1 VIAGPRDRTGYG
13 IALASLGVALAIV
26 LIGICWIA
34 VQRSDEPEVTVHG
47 CFSTKRVQC
56 SPEVAVRGSTNPPS
70 ALWVAF
76 GALTG
81 VVVGVLIPFPRESA
95 QPLSEAPSGI
105 PLAWLW
111 PAIVAAAAAVS
122 LVVAHDNH
130 ESLPFYVAGVLF
142 VGLFVGLLIPSPGQR
157 D

>member
-1 VIAGPRDRTGYG
+1 M
-13 IALASLGVALAIV
+13 
-26 LIGICWIA
+26 
-34 VQRSDEPEVTVHG
+34 
-47 CFSTKRVQC
+47 
-56 SPEVAVRGSTNPPS
+56 
-70 ALWVAF
+70 
-76 GALTG
+76 
-81 VVVGVLIPFPRESA
+81 VVGVLIPFPRESA